1 MARHTSWEKVALT
14 ASPRRFMNSR
24 RGPQEFIS
32 AQQPRA
38 GGRLAFG
45 PFEPQVLARVG
56 LPRGLMGSRSQ
67 VRSKFPSH
75 PVSVPECA
83 RIHVCCALLRSD
95 CDSSQWPR
103 FAGRGVR

>member
-1 MARHTSWEKVALT
+1 MARYSNTEKVALT

-45 PFEPQVLARVG
+45 PFDPQVLARVG
-56 LPRGLMGSRSQ
+56 LPPGSHGLALPGS
-67 VRSKFPSH
+67 
-75 PVSVPECA
+75 
-83 RIHVCCALLRSD
+83 L
-95 CDSSQWPR
+95 
-103 FAGRGVR
+103 